1 VDDGVVVAGN
11 VRKDAFKEE
20 DTSFSVKDGGIIV
33 ILLDKTDGVFHT
45 SPKRI
50 D

>member
-1 VDDGVVVAGN
+1 MDDGVVVAGN

-45 SPKRI
+45 SPN
-50 D
+50 